1 MVLYVIG
8 GIDMFE
14 MVGSGVLLVVIII
27 IMGIGMI
34 IFNKED

>member
-1 MVLYVIG
+1 
-8 GIDMFE
+8 MFE